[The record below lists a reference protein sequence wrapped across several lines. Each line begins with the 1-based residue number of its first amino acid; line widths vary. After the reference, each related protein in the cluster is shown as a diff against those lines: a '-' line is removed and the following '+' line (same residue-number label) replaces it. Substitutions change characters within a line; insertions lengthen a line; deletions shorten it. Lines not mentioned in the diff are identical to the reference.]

1 MQMKQSQMQNQNAD
15 LHLIRMV
22 LGQLNYLV
30 DAIEAVRLQNAIQD
44 NQLADLEN
52 RISVLETNFG
62 HQVCRNED
70 LQNLVDFH
78 YPPD

>member
-1 MQMKQSQMQNQNAD
+1 MKQPQMQNQNAD

-22 LGQLNYLV
+22 LDQLHYLV
-30 DAIEAVRLQNAIQD
+30 DAIEAVRLQNA
-44 NQLADLEN
+44 DLEN
-52 RISVLETNFG
+52 RVSVLETNFG

>member
-1 MQMKQSQMQNQNAD
+1 MQNQNAD
-15 LHLIRMV
+15 LHLIRTV
-22 LGQLNYLV
+22 LKQLHYLV

-52 RISVLETNFG
+52 RVSVLETNFG

>member
-1 MQMKQSQMQNQNAD
+1 
-15 LHLIRMV
+15 MV

>member
-15 LHLIRMV
+15 LHLIRTV
-22 LGQLNYLV
+22 LKQLHYLV

-52 RISVLETNFG
+52 RVSVLETNFG

>member
-1 MQMKQSQMQNQNAD
+1 MLNQNAD
-15 LHLIRMV
+15 LYLIRSV
-22 LGQLNYLV
+22 LKQLHYLV
-30 DAIEAVRLQNAIQD
+30 DAMEAVRQHNVIQD
-44 NQLADLEN
+44 NQLADLEH
-52 RISVLETNFG
+52 RISFLETNFG

>member
-1 MQMKQSQMQNQNAD
+1 MKQSQMQNQNAD
-15 LHLIRMV
+15 LHLIRTV
-22 LGQLNYLV
+22 LKQLHYLV

-52 RISVLETNFG
+52 RVSVLETNFG

>member
-1 MQMKQSQMQNQNAD
+1 MQNQNAD

-22 LGQLNYLV
+22 LDQLHYLV
-30 DAIEAVRLQNAIQD
+30 DAIEAVRLQNA
-44 NQLADLEN
+44 DLEN
-52 RISVLETNFG
+52 RVSVLETNFG

>member
-1 MQMKQSQMQNQNAD
+1 MINQNAD
-15 LHLIRMV
+15 LNLIRMV
-22 LGQLNYLV
+22 LRQLHYLV

-52 RISVLETNFG
+52 RVSVLETNFG
-62 HQVCRNED
+62 HQICRNDD
-70 LQNLVDFH
+70 LQNLVDFC

>member
-1 MQMKQSQMQNQNAD
+1 MQNQNAD

-22 LGQLNYLV
+22 LDQLHYLV

-44 NQLADLEN
+44 NQLVDLEN
-52 RISVLETNFG
+52 RVSVLETNFG
-62 HQVCRNED
+62 HQVCRNQD

>member
-1 MQMKQSQMQNQNAD
+1 MLNQNTD
-15 LHLIRMV
+15 LHLIRTV
-22 LGQLNYLV
+22 LKQLHYLV

-52 RISVLETNFG
+52 RVSVLETNFG